1 MTQCMLSV
9 CMLHHSVM
17 SNKQTK
23 LERNKSTEN
32 DGERKRG
39 PKGREEHTQLGRKRK
54 AHRTRICKWATDRER
69 GKLIMGV

>member
-32 DGERKRG
+32 DGERGEARREGETHTIGKKAEERHIEPESASG
-39 PKGREEHTQLGRKRK
+39 LQTGREEN
-54 AHRTRICKWATDRER
+54 
-69 GKLIMGV
+69 